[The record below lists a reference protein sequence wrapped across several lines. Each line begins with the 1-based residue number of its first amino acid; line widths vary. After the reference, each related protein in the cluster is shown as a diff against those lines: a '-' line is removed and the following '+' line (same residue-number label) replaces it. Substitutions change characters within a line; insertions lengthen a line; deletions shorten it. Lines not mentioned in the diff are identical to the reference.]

1 MQPLFA
7 VGDLIGDTYEVLAV
21 LGRGT
26 AGVVYKVRHRMLEKI
41 YALKALD
48 TSRINMNIWHRFQ
61 NEAKVISRI
70 NHANIV
76 TVYNF
81 GLHDNE
87 VPFYVMD
94 YVDGQDLS
102 MRLAEKGPFKINEI
116 LPVFIQ
122 VCTAL
127 AHTHQKGIIHRD
139 IKPENLLLLNVPPET
154 IPSVKVVDFGIAK
167 QSTEDRKLLQQL
179 TSKGEVFGTPYY
191 MSPEQSLGERI
202 DSRSDIYSLGC
213 TLYEAICGRPPFRGR
228 NSVETMLMHQKE
240 EPPSL
245 AANTNQAVPTALEEI
260 MQKMLAKAP
269 ADRYRSMDL
278 LGRDLSLV
286 LQGKDMPIN
295 PYGTIVPNQI
305 MEAQSQDI
313 DTPKRSRKSRYIFLS
328 LSLGLILMIS
338 AETYVVL
345 TSKSKDKLSPALAP
359 APQSQAITVSD
370 EQHYD
375 SEITALQETVPEIQ
389 KPGASENDLRPFTK
403 ITTIKDL
410 RYRVFDF
417 PEDIT
422 IGWIENQLEQE
433 GAPVKAVGRLS
444 FREDADLAFLPAKCL
459 EQYSKYL
466 KRFQPGDI
474 DCVRLK
480 EDQNSDKLLKVC
492 ATIPG
497 ITELKFYGCHNLT
510 EGALAGLNSYHEL
523 TLIDGGYSSM
533 TGRTLSKA
541 NILSNIQS
549 LYFGGNKDIGPLTA
563 ALKPCRRLTNLNLDY
578 SDLKDRDFE
587 NIAGIES
594 LKILWL
600 NHVPIKPANLKALSR
615 LPHLEALDIVDC
627 GITKEAIPILQ
638 TFPALKTLQTRSIE
652 ARLLRAAMPHLKLE

>member
-1 MQPLFA
+1 
-7 VGDLIGDTYEVLAV
+7 
-21 LGRGT
+21 
-26 AGVVYKVRHRMLEKI
+26 
-41 YALKALD
+41 
-48 TSRINMNIWHRFQ
+48 
-61 NEAKVISRI
+61 
-70 NHANIV
+70 
-76 TVYNF
+76 
-81 GLHDNE
+81 
-87 VPFYVMD
+87 
-94 YVDGQDLS
+94 
-102 MRLAEKGPFKINEI
+102 
-116 LPVFIQ
+116 
-122 VCTAL
+122 
-127 AHTHQKGIIHRD
+127 
-139 IKPENLLLLNVPPET
+139 
-154 IPSVKVVDFGIAK
+154 
-167 QSTEDRKLLQQL
+167 
-179 TSKGEVFGTPYY
+179 
-191 MSPEQSLGERI
+191 
-202 DSRSDIYSLGC
+202 
-213 TLYEAICGRPPFRGR
+213 
-228 NSVETMLMHQKE
+228 MLMHQKE

-245 AANTNQAVPTALEEI
+245 TANTNQAVPPALEEI
-260 MQKMLAKAP
+260 MQKMLAKAA

-286 LQGKDMPIN
+286 WQGRDMPIN

-305 MEAQSQDI
+305 MEVQGQEADSR
-313 DTPKRSRKSRYIFLS
+313 KRSRISRHIF
-328 LSLGLILMIS
+328 LSLGLILMVS
-338 AETYVVL
+338 AGTYVVL
-345 TSKSKDKLSPALAP
+345 TSNSRDKVSRAP
-359 APQSQAITVSD
+359 APQSPAITVSD

-389 KPGASENDLRPFTK
+389 KPGASENDQRPFSR

-422 IGWIENQLEQE
+422 IGWLENQLDEE
-433 GAPVKAVGRLS
+433 GEAVKAVGRLS
-444 FREDADLAFLPAKCL
+444 FREEDLAFLPAKCL
-459 EQYSKYL
+459 EQYPKYL

-474 DCVRLK
+474 NCVRLK

-549 LYFGGNKDIGPLTA
+549 LYFGGNKDISPLTA

>member
-7 VGDLIGDTYEVLAV
+7 VGDLIGEAYEVLAV

-26 AGVVYKVRHRMLEKI
+26 AGAVYKVRHRMLERV

-61 NEAKVISRI
+61 NEAQVISRI
-70 NHANIV
+70 NHPNIV
-76 TVYNF
+76 AVYNF
-81 GLHDNE
+81 GLHNNE

-94 YVDGQDLS
+94 YVEGRDLS
-102 MRLAEKGPFKINEI
+102 QRLAEEGQFKINEI

-122 VCTAL
+122 VCSAL

-139 IKPENLLLLNVPPET
+139 VKPENLLLLNVPPET

-213 TLYEAICGRPPFRGR
+213 TLYEAVCGRPPFRGR

-240 EPPSL
+240 EPPAL
-245 AANTNQAVPTALEEI
+245 AANTNQAVPPALEEI

-269 ADRYRSMDL
+269 ADRYRNMDL

-295 PYGTIVPNQI
+295 PYGTIVPNQN
-305 MEAQSQDI
+305 MEQQSLEVGD
-313 DTPKRSRKSRYIFLS
+313 KRSTKGNIVILG
-328 LSLGLILMIS
+328 LGLILIATAATVITINS
-338 AETYVVL
+338 R
-345 TSKSKDKLSPALAP
+345 DKLSHTLAKAP
-359 APQSQAITVSD
+359 ATNSD

-389 KPGASENDLRPFTK
+389 KPGASEDDQRPFSR
-403 ITTIKDL
+403 ITTIKNV

-422 IGWIENQLEQE
+422 IGWIQDQSQDEAEV
-433 GAPVKAVGRLS
+433 VKAVGHLS
-444 FREDADLAFLPAKCL
+444 FREDAGLAFLPAKCL
-459 EQYSKYL
+459 EQYPQYL

-474 DCVRLK
+474 YCVRLK

-492 ATIPG
+492 ATLPG

-510 EGALAGLNSYHEL
+510 HGSLDGLNSYHEL

-541 NILSNIQS
+541 NILSKIQC
-549 LYFGGNKDIGPLTA
+549 LYFGGNKDISPLTA

-600 NHVPIKPANLKALSR
+600 NHMPIKPANLKALSR
-615 LPHLEALDIVDC
+615 LPRLEALDIVDC

-652 ARLLRAAMPHLKLE
+652 ARLLRAAMPQLKLE